1 MEISVH
7 YSVRSRRSKA
17 KLKEMLEPV
26 VVVATAVKGVVT
38 LTMVVTLF
46 GLDHLKTELIRRLQ

>member
-1 MEISVH
+1 MH

-17 KLKEMLEPV
+17 KLKKMLEPV
-26 VVVATAVKGVVT
+26 TVAATAVKGVVT